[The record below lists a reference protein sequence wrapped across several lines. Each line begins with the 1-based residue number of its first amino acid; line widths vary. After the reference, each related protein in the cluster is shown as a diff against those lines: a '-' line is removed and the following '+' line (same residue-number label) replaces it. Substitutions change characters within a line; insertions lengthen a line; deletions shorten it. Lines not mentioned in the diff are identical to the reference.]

1 MENKM
6 LVTELSVN
14 EMIELYGGKPTSETS
29 LAYDIAWY
37 VTTGVKWVVDLF

>member
-6 LVTELSVN
+6 LVTGLSVN
-14 EMIELYGGKPTSETS
+14 EMIELYGGAPSPETS

-37 VTTGVKWVVDLF
+37 VTTGVNWVVDLF